1 MIKMISHTM
10 KSIFHFTSLNKLS
23 DNELDDVALL
33 NDLFF
38 NKCLSCLTLNKIIK
52 KKVSI
57 NCIYINNNKQYKY

>member
-10 KSIFHFTSLNKLS
+10 KPIFHLASLNKLS
-23 DNELDDVALL
+23 DNELDGVALL

-38 NKCLSCLTLNKIIK
+38 NNCLSYLTLNNIIN

-57 NCIYINNNKQYKY
+57 NCIYIKNYKQYKY